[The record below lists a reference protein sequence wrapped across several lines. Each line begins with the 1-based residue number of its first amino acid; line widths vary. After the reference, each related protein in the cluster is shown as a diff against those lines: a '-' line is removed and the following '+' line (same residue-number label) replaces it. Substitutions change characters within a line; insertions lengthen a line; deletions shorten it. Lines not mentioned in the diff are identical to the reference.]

1 MKLGR
6 GVSVEGR
13 TGGER
18 TYRWPTV
25 PVAPRM
31 PTLIW
36 GRGDMGAD
44 WGEMN
49 ASGGTNGVNFKGAC
63 IYFRAT
69 RFILFIYSP
78 Q

>member
-44 WGEMN
+44 WGGDECKWWN
-49 ASGGTNGVNFKGAC
+49 KWSEF
-63 IYFRAT
+63 
-69 RFILFIYSP
+69 
-78 Q
+78 

>member
-6 GVSVEGR
+6 GVSGEGR

-44 WGEMN
+44 WG
-49 ASGGTNGVNFKGAC
+49 G
-63 IYFRAT
+63 R
-69 RFILFIYSP
+69 
-78 Q
+78 